1 MKPEVGASV
10 IDKLG
15 MIGKVKL
22 STDALGD
29 DERQKLKVKTM
40 LYFIID
46 AIIVLIVTIT
56 LRFQTDNWND
66 CVVHYLAWISCVG
79 GFNLVSFITNIFTYR
94 QIIQKRFKMWLLV
107 VSSILEVGMVIL
119 SIYAPILAYR
129 SNECIKTP
137 EVAWISAILAAVM
150 FIRCF

>member
-1 MKPEVGASV
+1 MSRVSYQEFLKPEVGASV

-29 DERQKLKVKTM
+29 DERHKLKVKTM
-40 LYFIID
+40 LYLIID

-56 LRFQTDNWND
+56 LKFQTDDWND
-66 CVVHYLAWISCVG
+66 CEVHYLTWISCVG

-94 QIIQKRFKMWLLV
+94 QII
-107 VSSILEVGMVIL
+107 
-119 SIYAPILAYR
+119 
-129 SNECIKTP
+129 
-137 EVAWISAILAAVM
+137 
-150 FIRCF
+150 